1 MFTCES
7 HDNES
12 HEEKQNYKIKIPRKE
27 QYLIPPKIQD
37 NLGKRREWKKKN
49 QLKLYTQILKEIQ
62 EYICKC
68 LYVFKIHEISL
79 KDS

>member
-37 NLGKRREWKKKN
+37 NLGKRRE
-49 QLKLYTQILKEIQ
+49 
-62 EYICKC
+62 
-68 LYVFKIHEISL
+68 
-79 KDS
+79 